1 MGKNFN
7 SWQVHLNTSTFEAN
21 LGLEWKFIPQLD
33 MTSSCRWCV
42 EWKKKNKLAKVNKIN
57 NFSEQELPGWHPT
70 IASGWQTK
78 FPTMDH
84 PSCTAKNGRRCP
96 SLGGDEVSWWSG
108 ELLEIEMKTFHSTE
122 TTFISLGFPRRGEG
136 GILGR
141 IVSAC
146 SWKCLPLRNSH
157 WTSAEALD
165 PLEMTKKYIV
175 LRFDQKRAN
184 LRKYDFSTFINFNVN
199 FMVSFILSICMDLI
213 PNCAQLFLSF
223 YLFTSSFHPLKK
235 HPLVLPL
242 TWIKTDTDPGIAPP
256 SRFQTFPDIFPLIF
270 ISFLQFLPLPSA
282 SRGSMRAGTQSN
294 RRREGLRK
302 HVNAIFFKWI
312 LNCR

>member
-96 SLGGDEVSWWSG
+96 SLGGGEVSWWSG

-136 GILGR
+136 GILSR
-141 IVSAC
+141 IVSPC

-165 PLEMTKKYIV
+165 PLEMTKKYCFEIWPKTCKSKKIW
-175 LRFDQKRAN
+175 F
-184 LRKYDFSTFINFNVN
+184 
-199 FMVSFILSICMDLI
+199 
-213 PNCAQLFLSF
+213 F
-223 YLFTSSFHPLKK
+223 Y
-235 HPLVLPL
+235 
-242 TWIKTDTDPGIAPP
+242 IY
-256 SRFQTFPDIFPLIF
+256 
-270 ISFLQFLPLPSA
+270 
-282 SRGSMRAGTQSN
+282 
-294 RRREGLRK
+294 
-302 HVNAIFFKWI
+302 
-312 LNCR
+312 